1 MKHPHS
7 LQFGWPL
14 LVGLPRLVM
23 KLRVGPQVQKLGQE
37 LTADAILYGIFGLRV
52 FSKARMGS
60 FASLGSGGWEKW
72 WKKSGG
78 KMVDVTETSHMI
90 STDKVIEDKWKRK
103 QKL

>member
-37 LTADAILYGIFGLRV
+37 LPADAILYGIFGLRV
-52 FSKARMGS
+52 FPRPGWDVLL
-60 FASLGSGGWEKW
+60 SLVRGLDFW